1 MKREMINARRKKKL
15 WKILLNKYFKSRHL
29 LHDEEETAAAMAARK
44 VYSMRRDRK
53 WENSVKDRQD
63 ALGAEAN
70 W

>member
-1 MKREMINARRKKKL
+1 
-15 WKILLNKYFKSRHL
+15 LNKYFKSRHL

-70 W
+70 